1 MSKKNTRCEK
11 VLGPFSPF
19 GMTMTVNFVVDR
31 GLVRQDFFNHSEE
44 QHRKCESI
52 FSEIRRG
59 GGRGFT
65 LLVIWANTKFYF
77 YLWLYKKAKKVKWPM
92 SKIYNACMDKENYIY
107 TGMCIKKLNDF
118 EIAFN
123 VTKLLNV
130 FPLISIV
137 WILMM

>member
-59 GGRGFT
+59 GGGGLHC
-65 LLVIWANTKFYF
+65 LLFGLTPSF
-77 YLWLYKKAKKVKWPM
+77 
-92 SKIYNACMDKENYIY
+92 
-107 TGMCIKKLNDF
+107 
-118 EIAFN
+118 
-123 VTKLLNV
+123 
-130 FPLISIV
+130 ISIYGYTKKPKK
-137 WILMM
+137 